1 MYHVTKQDDIL
12 PFFLSSGFP
21 FLTEATNMSPLAAA
35 GSLFRR
41 PLIAF
46 TAMTKRFFAPV
57 LSAQLMTAPTGH
69 AVEIL
74 NFPPAPPPAKNF

>member
-1 MYHVTKQDDIL
+1 MLENKYI
-12 PFFLSSGFP
+12 PFFLNSGFP
-21 FLTEATNMSPLAAA
+21 FLTEATIISPLAAA
-35 GSLFRR
+35 GNLFNR
-41 PLIAF
+41 PLIAL

-74 NFPPAPPPAKNF
+74 NFPPAPPPAEN